1 MKMTTEDNP
10 PPEKKKRVNR
20 KKKGI
25 TESSED
31 KSCKIVTA
39 AIKIALEDY
48 KTRREITQ
56 DNVEVLST
64 VIEEYL
70 QNFLLIGYNY
80 DGEMIAYTSAKSQ
93 LQSDSLNTGLYKYIT
108 QSAARGMP
116 PVPPAGPP
124 TGSPY

>member
-1 MKMTTEDNP
+1 MEIDHDQAWDVLADDP
-10 PPEKKKRVNR
+10 
-20 KKKGI
+20 
-25 TESSED
+25 
-31 KSCKIVTA
+31 
-39 AIKIALEDY
+39 DY
-48 KTRREITQ
+48 L
-56 DNVEVLST
+56 VEQVCEAYPKL
-64 VIEEYL
+64 VKEYL